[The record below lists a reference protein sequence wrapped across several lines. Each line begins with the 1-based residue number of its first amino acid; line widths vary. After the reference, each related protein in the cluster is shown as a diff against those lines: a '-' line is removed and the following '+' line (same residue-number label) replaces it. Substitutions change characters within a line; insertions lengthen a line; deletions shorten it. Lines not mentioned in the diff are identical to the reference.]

1 MTAGTLRGRT
11 GRRFGWTRAR
21 RRGWRSRVG
30 DERGLLSLEL
40 LGLLPLLVVTAMV
53 VLQVG
58 AVLQATLATDAA
70 ARAGARAQARG
81 ETGDLAAR
89 RALPA
94 WLLDHVQVTP
104 QGPDA
109 LSVEVVV
116 PTVLPVLPDV
126 VRVRRTAAVPPLPSP
141 DGASGGSADGSA
153 GGAAGGGAGRG
164 AA

>member
-1 MTAGTLRGRT
+1 
-11 GRRFGWTRAR
+11 
-21 RRGWRSRVG
+21 
-30 DERGLLSLEL
+30 RGLLSLEL

-70 ARAGARAQARG
+70 ARAGARARARG

-89 RALPA
+89 RALPG
-94 WLLDHVQVTP
+94 WLLDHAQVTP

-116 PTVLPVLPDV
+116 PTLLPVLPDV
-126 VRVRRTAAVPPLPSP
+126 VHVRRTAAVPPLPTTDAP
-141 DGASGGSADGSA
+141 
-153 GGAAGGGAGRG
+153 GGGAGRG